1 MIGSSLVAVGAIVA
15 GGPRVDAHRTATKLP
30 LVLKAMP
37 LIATRLSA
45 CAAASLLMAVIAP
58 SAFGVRSTAL
68 DCQRAAS
75 FKLPSG
81 WRQQSSG
88 CALRQGGSFSA
99 WTSTTSWRY
108 RGDVHGPVAQLRP
121 GRILIS
127 VIVSRPTNFQRSN
140 TFKPLGPLPLRLSAA
155 DEIATEE
162 GEPQIPQ
169 YRFFRTVRCQ
179 YNLDVRVD
187 FGQAHPTSAMT
198 RDAQRALNGL
208 TPPHWPRRC

>member
-45 CAAASLLMAVIAP
+45 CAAASLLVAVIAP

-88 CALRQGGSFSA
+88 CALRQAGSFSA

-108 RGDVHGPVAQLRP
+108 RGDVHGPA
-121 GRILIS
+121 
-127 VIVSRPTNFQRSN
+127 TH
-140 TFKPLGPLPLRLSAA
+140 SAA
-155 DEIATEE
+155 
-162 GEPQIPQ
+162 
-169 YRFFRTVRCQ
+169 
-179 YNLDVRVD
+179 
-187 FGQAHPTSAMT
+187 
-198 RDAQRALNGL
+198 
-208 TPPHWPRRC
+208 PRSGSPRM